1 MTDRAVVLVSGGL
14 DSATCLAIA
23 CDQGYACFA
32 LSFEYG
38 QRSVSEFAVA
48 KRVVETQGVIEQRI
62 VSPGLDELGGSAL
75 TGKNL
80 MVPECGTEGIPVAF
94 ITARNTVFLSYALGL
109 GLSHLHIGIICPD
122 YLGYPDCRPA
132 TSMRSRV

>member
-23 CDQGYACFA
+23 RDQGYACFA

-38 QRSVSEFAVA
+38 QRSVSEFAVV
-48 KRVVETQGVIEQRI
+48 KSVVETQGVIEQSI

-80 MVPECGTEGIPVAF
+80 MVPECGTKGITVAF
-94 ITARNTVFLSYALGL
+94 VTARNTVFLSYAL
-109 GLSHLHIGIICPD
+109 
-122 YLGYPDCRPA
+122 A
-132 TSMRSRV
+132 WA

>member
-14 DSATCLAIA
+14 DSAICLAIA

-62 VSPGLDELGGSAL
+62 VSLGLDGLGGSAL

-94 ITARNTVFLSYALGL
+94 VTARNTVFLSYA
-109 GLSHLHIGIICPD
+109 
-122 YLGYPDCRPA
+122 
-132 TSMRSRV
+132 